1 MDVLFVAI
9 LAMPLI
15 LGQMYED
22 DEEGLEEDYY
32 YQVFYNY
39 TVTPNYDYFG
49 ANFTVD
55 YSMFESEDRLNRL
68 DKEVMEAE
76 ETTIIRETEHVDH
89 QKPVTVK
96 SVTVKP
102 VTMEPMTM
110 ESMTMESVTMESMT
124 MESVTMEPV
133 TMEPVTME
141 PRSPD
146 MNHAVSSL
154 QSPVSLLLSWTLL
167 HEWMYFM

>member
-9 LAMPLI
+9 LAVPLI

-22 DEEGLEEDYY
+22 DEEVLEEDYY

-68 DKEVMEAE
+68 DKEVTEAE

-102 VTMEPMTM
+102 W
-110 ESMTMESVTMESMT
+110 
-124 MESVTMEPV
+124 
-133 TMEPVTME
+133 
-141 PRSPD
+141 SPD